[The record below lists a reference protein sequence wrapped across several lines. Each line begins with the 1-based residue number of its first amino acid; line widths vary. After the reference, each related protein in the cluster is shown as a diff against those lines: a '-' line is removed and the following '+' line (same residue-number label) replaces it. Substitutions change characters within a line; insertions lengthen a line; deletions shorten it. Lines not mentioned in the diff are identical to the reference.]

1 MNKYLK
7 NIGLKSRLSSKNLFM
22 EKIGE
27 KAKFA
32 SLNLSRLNISKKNS
46 VLKQFSQYLKANEQS
61 ILNANKKDIA
71 NAKSKKIK
79 DSMIARLELSS
90 KKISQIRSSIDQIVK
105 FKDPTGKTLSSWKRP
120 NGLIIKKVSIPIGVI
135 GIIYESRPNVT
146 SDVSA
151 LCFKSG
157 NVVILR
163 GGSEAFHSNKILA
176 KLFRKALKKK
186 KCNENCVQFVQSKE
200 RRHVDY
206 LLSGMKNY
214 VDLIIPRGGK
224 SLVKK
229 VLKKSSVSIVGHYEG
244 LCHVFVDRE
253 ADLSTAIKV
262 VKNSKMR
269 NVSICGAA
277 ETLLI
282 DKMCLKTHC
291 KPILDQLG
299 TLGCKIIGDKIIR
312 KFISGKMKIA
322 TEKDWKTEYLSPT
335 ISVKSVNGVED
346 AINHINKYGSSHTD
360 SIVTKNKKTAKK
372 FLSSINSSIAVH
384 NASTQFADG
393 GEFGFGAEVGISTN
407 KLHPRGPIG
416 LDQLTT
422 YKYILEGKGQ
432 IRK

>member
-1 MNKYLK
+1 MQ
-7 NIGLKSRLSSKNLFM
+7 
-22 EKIGE
+22 KIGE
-27 KAKFA
+27 RAKIA
-32 SLNLSRLNISKKNS
+32 SLNLSNININKKNS
-46 VLKQFSQYLKANEQS
+46 VLKQFSQYLKTYEQS
-61 ILNANKKDIA
+61 ILIA
-71 NAKSKKIK
+71 NRKDLSNAKHKKIK
-79 DSMIARLELSS
+79 DSMIERLKLNSH
-90 KKISQIRSSIDQIVK
+90 KISEIRNSIDKIIK
-105 FKDPTGKTLSSWKRP
+105 FKDPVGKILSSWKRP
-120 NGLIIKKVSIPIGVI
+120 NGLTIKRVSIPIGVI

-176 KLFRKALKKK
+176 KLFKKALKKK
-186 KCNENCVQFVQSKE
+186 KCDVNCVQFVEHKN
-200 RRHVDY
+200 RNHVDY
-206 LLSGMKNY
+206 LLSDMSKC

-229 VLKKSSVSIVGHYEG
+229 VLEKSSVAIIGHYEG
-244 LCHVFVDRE
+244 LCHVFVDRD
-253 ADLSTAIKV
+253 ADLNTAIKV

-291 KPILDQLG
+291 KPILEQLNK
-299 TLGCKIIGDKIIR
+299 LGCKIIGDKIIK
-312 KFISGKMKIA
+312 KFVSQKIKIA
-322 TEKDWKTEYLSPT
+322 SEKDWKTEYLSAT
-335 ISVKSVNGVED
+335 ISVKSVSGVKE
-346 AINHINKYGSSHTD
+346 AINHINKYGTSHTD
-360 SIVTKNKKTAKK
+360 SIITKNKKTAQK
-372 FLSSINSSIAVH
+372 FLSGIKSSIAVH

-393 GEFGFGAEVGISTN
+393 GEFGFGAEVGISTG

-422 YKYILEGKGQ
+422 YKYILTGKGH

>member
-1 MNKYLK
+1 MHK
-7 NIGLKSRLSSKNLFM
+7 NSLM
-22 EKIGE
+22 EKIG
-27 KAKFA
+27 KNAKVA
-32 SLNLSRLNISKKNS
+32 SLDLSSLSISKKNS
-46 VLKQFSQYLKANEQS
+46 VLKQFSQYLNTNKKS
-61 ILNANKKDIA
+61 IINANKKDLSI
-71 NAKSKKIK
+71 AKSKKIK
-79 DSMIARLELSS
+79 DSMINRLKLDN
-90 KKISQIRSSIDQIVK
+90 KKISQIRISIDKIIK
-105 FKDPTGKTLSSWKRP
+105 FKDPVGKDLSSWKRP
-120 NGLIIKKVSIPIGVI
+120 NGLIIKRVSIPIGVI

-146 SDVSA
+146 SDVSS

-186 KCNENCVQFVQSKE
+186 KCNKNCVQFVESKK
-200 RRHVDY
+200 RHHVDY
-206 LLSGMKNY
+206 LLSSMKDY

-224 SLVKK
+224 NLVRK
-229 VLKKSSVSIVGHYEG
+229 VLKKSSVSIIGHYEG
-244 LCHVFVDRE
+244 LCHVFVDKD
-253 ADLSTAIKV
+253 ADLNTAIKI

-291 KPILDQLG
+291 KPILDQLRKS
-299 TLGCKIIGDKIIR
+299 GCVIVGDRVIK
-312 KFISGKMKIA
+312 KFISRKIKIA
-322 TEKDWKTEYLSPT
+322 TEKDWNTEYLSPK
-335 ISVKSVNGVED
+335 ISVKSVNGVEE

-372 FLSSINSSIAVH
+372 FLSGIKSSIAVH

-422 YKYILEGKGQ
+422 YKYILKGRGQ

>member
-1 MNKYLK
+1 M
-7 NIGLKSRLSSKNLFM
+7 SKNSLM

-32 SLNLSRLNISKKNS
+32 SLNLSKLNINKKNS
-46 VLKQFSQYLKANEQS
+46 VLKQFSQYLKVNEQS
-61 ILNANKKDIA
+61 ILNANKKDVS

-79 DSMIARLELSS
+79 DSMINRLKLSS
-90 KKISQIRSSIDQIVK
+90 EKISQIRSSIDKIVK
-105 FKDPTGKTLSSWKRP
+105 FKDPTYRTLASWKRP
-120 NGLIIKKVSIPIGVI
+120 HGLIIKKISIPIGVI
-135 GIIYESRPNVT
+135 GVIYESRPNVT

-151 LCFKSG
+151 LCFKTG

-176 KLFRKALKKK
+176 KLFRKALKNK
-186 KCNENCVQFVQSKE
+186 KCNENCVQFVQSKD

-214 VDLIIPRGGK
+214 IDLIIPRGGK

-282 DKMCLKTHC
+282 DKVCLKTHC
-291 KPILDQLG
+291 KPILDQLSA
-299 TLGCKIIGDKIIR
+299 LGCKIIGDKIIK

-322 TEKDWKTEYLSPT
+322 TEKDWETEYLSPI
-335 ISVKSVNGVED
+335 ISVKSVSGVED

>member
-1 MNKYLK
+1 M
-7 NIGLKSRLSSKNLFM
+7 SKNLFM
-22 EKIGE
+22 KKIGE
-27 KAKFA
+27 KAKSA
-32 SLNLSRLNISKKNS
+32 TLNLSRLNIKKKNS
-46 VLKQFSQYLKANEQS
+46 VLKQFSQYLKTYEQS
-61 ILNANKKDIA
+61 ILNANRKDLF

-79 DSMIARLELSS
+79 DSMIDRLKLDS
-90 KKISQIRSSIDQIVK
+90 KKISQIRSSIDKIIK

-163 GGSEAFHSNKILA
+163 GGSEAFNSNKILA

-186 KCNENCVQFVQSKE
+186 KCNENCIQLVQSKE
-200 RRHVDY
+200 KRHVDY
-206 LLSGMKNY
+206 LLSNMKNY

-224 SLVKK
+224 NLVKK

-244 LCHVFVDRE
+244 LCHVYVDRE
-253 ADLSTAIKV
+253 ADLSTAVKV

-291 KPILDQLG
+291 KPILDKLSA
-299 TLGCKIIGDKIIR
+299 LGCKIIGDKTIR
-312 KFISGKMKIA
+312 KFVSGKMKIA
-322 TEKDWKTEYLSPT
+322 KEKDWEKEYLSPT
-335 ISVKSVNGVED
+335 ISVKSVSGVEG
-346 AINHINKYGSSHTD
+346 AINHINKYGSLHTD
-360 SIVTKNKKTAKK
+360 SIVTKNKKIAKK
-372 FLSSINSSIAVH
+372 FLSNINSSIAVH

-393 GEFGFGAEVGISTN
+393 GEFGFGAEVGISTS

>member
-1 MNKYLK
+1 M
-7 NIGLKSRLSSKNLFM
+7 IDRL
-22 EKIGE
+22 E
-27 KAKFA
+27 
-32 SLNLSRLNISKKNS
+32 LN
-46 VLKQFSQYLKANEQS
+46 
-61 ILNANKKDIA
+61 
-71 NAKSKKIK
+71 SKKIT
-79 DSMIARLELSS
+79 
-90 KKISQIRSSIDQIVK
+90 QIRSAIKKIIK
-105 FKDPTGKTLSSWKRP
+105 FKDPVGKTLSFWKRP
-120 NGLIIKKVSIPIGVI
+120 NGLIIKKVSIPIGII
-135 GIIYESRPNVT
+135 GVIYESRPNVT

-176 KLFRKALKKK
+176 KLFKRALKKK
-186 KCNENCVQFVQSKE
+186 KCDENCVQFVESKD
-200 RRHVDY
+200 RSHVDY

-214 VDLIIPRGGK
+214 IDLIIPRGGK
-224 SLVKK
+224 GLVKK
-229 VLKKSSVSIVGHYEG
+229 VLKKSSVSIIGHYEG
-244 LCHVFVDRE
+244 LCHVFVDKD
-253 ADLSTAIKV
+253 ADLITAIKV

-291 KPILDQLG
+291 KPILDQLSK
-299 TLGCKIIGDKIIR
+299 LGCKIIGDKTIK

-322 TEKDWKTEYLSPT
+322 REKDWETEYLSPI
-335 ISVKSVNGVED
+335 ISVKSVNGVTE
-346 AINHINKYGSSHTD
+346 AIDHINKYGSSHTD
-360 SIVTKNKKTAKK
+360 SIVTKNRKTAKK
-372 FLSSINSSIAVH
+372 FLFNIKSSIAIH

-393 GEFGFGAEVGISTN
+393 GEFGFGAEVGISTG

-416 LDQLTT
+416 LNQLTT

>member
-1 MNKYLK
+1 MLK
-7 NIGLKSRLSSKNLFM
+7 NSYM
-22 EKIGE
+22 EKIGK

-32 SLNLSRLNISKKNS
+32 SLNLSNITINKKNS
-46 VLKQFSQYLKANEQS
+46 VLKQFNQYLKINERS
-61 ILNANKKDIA
+61 ILNANKKDIL
-71 NAKSKKIK
+71 NAKSKKITN
-79 DSMIARLELSS
+79 SMIDRLKLNSE
-90 KKISQIRSSIDQIVK
+90 KISQIRNSIDKIVR
-105 FKDPTGKTLSSWKRP
+105 FKNPIDKTLSSWKRP
-120 NGLIIKKVSIPIGVI
+120 NGLIIKRVSMPIGVI

-151 LCFKSG
+151 LCFKSS

-186 KCNENCVQFVQSKE
+186 KCDENCVQFVE
-200 RRHVDY
+200 RKNRNHVDY
-206 LLSGMKNY
+206 LLSNMKNY
-214 VDLIIPRGGK
+214 IDLIIPRGGK
-224 SLVKK
+224 GLVKK
-229 VLKKSSVSIVGHYEG
+229 VLKKSSVSIIGHYEG
-244 LCHVFVDRE
+244 LCHVFVDRD
-253 ADLSTAIKV
+253 ADLSIAIKIV
-262 VKNSKMR
+262 QNSKMR

-282 DKMCLKTHC
+282 DKMCLETHC
-291 KPILDQLG
+291 KPILDQLSK
-299 TLGCKIIGDKIIR
+299 LGCKIIGDKTIK
-312 KFISGKMKIA
+312 KFISGEMKIA
-322 TEKDWKTEYLSPT
+322 TKKDWKTEYLSNV
-335 ISVKSVNGVED
+335 ISVKSVNGVLE
-346 AINHINKYGSSHTD
+346 AIDHINKYGSSHTD

-372 FLSSINSSIAVH
+372 FLLNVNSSIAIH

>member
-1 MNKYLK
+1 M
-7 NIGLKSRLSSKNLFM
+7 SKNLYM
-22 EKIGE
+22 KKIGE
-27 KAKFA
+27 KAKLA
-32 SLNLSRLNISKKNS
+32 SLNLSNLNVNKRNS
-46 VLKQFSQYLKANEQS
+46 VLKQFSQYLKANEKS
-61 ILNANKKDIA
+61 ILSANKKDIA
-71 NAKSKKIK
+71 NAKFKKIK
-79 DSMIARLELSS
+79 DSMIDRLKLNS
-90 KKISQIRSSIDQIVK
+90 KKISQIRNSIQKIIK
-105 FKDPTGKTLSSWKRP
+105 FKDPVGKTLSSWKRP
-120 NGLIIKKVSIPIGVI
+120 NGLIIKKMSIPIGVI
-135 GIIYESRPNVT
+135 GVIYESRPNVT

-157 NVVILR
+157 NAVILR
-163 GGSEAFHSNKILA
+163 GGSEAFHSNKILS
-176 KLFRKALKKK
+176 KIFKRALKKK
-186 KCNENCVQFVQSKE
+186 KCDENCVQFVE
-200 RRHVDY
+200 HRGRNHVDY
-206 LLSGMKNY
+206 LLSSMKNY

-229 VLKKSSVSIVGHYEG
+229 VLKKSVVSIIGHYEG

-253 ADLSTAIKV
+253 ADLNMAVEV

-269 NVSICGAA
+269 NVSICGAT

-282 DKMCLKTHC
+282 DKKCLKTHC
-291 KPILDQLG
+291 KPILDQLSK
-299 TLGCKIIGDKIIR
+299 LGCKIIGDETIK

-322 TEKDWKTEYLSPT
+322 TKKDWETEYLSPT
-335 ISVKSVNGVED
+335 ISVKSVNGVVE
-346 AINHINKYGSSHTD
+346 AIDHINRYVSSHTD

-372 FLSSINSSIAVH
+372 FLSNINSSIAIH

>member
-61 ILNANKKDIA
+61 ILNANKKDIT

-79 DSMIARLELSS
+79 DSMIARLKLSS

-312 KFISGKMKIA
+312 KFISGKMEIA

-372 FLSSINSSIAVH
+372 FLSSINSSIAIH

>member
-1 MNKYLK
+1 M
-7 NIGLKSRLSSKNLFM
+7 SKNLYM
-22 EKIGE
+22 EKIGK
-27 KAKFA
+27 KAKIA
-32 SLNLSRLNISKKNS
+32 SINLSNLDVKKRNS
-46 VLKQFSQYLKANEQS
+46 VLKLFCQYLKKNSKS
-61 ILNANKKDIA
+61 ILNSNKKDIS

-79 DSMIARLELSS
+79 DSMINRLKLTN
-90 KKISQIRSSIDQIVK
+90 KKIAQIRSSIEEIIK
-105 FKDPTGKTLSSWKRP
+105 FKDPLNKTLSSWKRP
-120 NGLIIKKVSIPIGVI
+120 NGLVIKRVSIPIGVI
-135 GIIYESRPNVT
+135 GVIYESRPNVT

-163 GGSEAFHSNKILA
+163 GGSEAYYSNKIIA
-176 KLFRKALKKK
+176 KLFKKALKKK
-186 KCNENCVQFVQSKE
+186 KCNENCVQFIDKKS
-200 RRHVDY
+200 RSNVDY

-214 VDLIIPRGGK
+214 IDVIIPRGGK

-229 VLKKSSVSIVGHYEG
+229 VLKKSAISIIGHYEG
-244 LCHVFVDRE
+244 LCHVYVDRD
-253 ADLSTAIKV
+253 ADLNMAIKV

-277 ETLLI
+277 ETLLL
-282 DKMCLKTHC
+282 DKKCIKTHC
-291 KPILDQLG
+291 KPILDQLSKM
-299 TLGCKIIGDKIIR
+299 GCKIIGDKIIK
-312 KFISGKMKIA
+312 KFTSIKTKNA

-335 ISVKSVNGVED
+335 ISVKSVNGVEE
-346 AINHINKYGSSHTD
+346 AIDHINKYGSSHTD

-372 FLSSINSSIAVH
+372 FLSNTNSSIAVH

-416 LDQLTT
+416 IDQLTT

>member
-1 MNKYLK
+1 M
-7 NIGLKSRLSSKNLFM
+7 SKNLYM
-22 EKIGE
+22 KKIGE
-27 KAKFA
+27 RAKLA
-32 SLNLSRLNISKKNS
+32 SLHLSNVNIDRRNS
-46 VLKQFSQYLKANEQS
+46 VLKQFSQYLKTNSRS
-61 ILNANKKDIA
+61 ILNSNKKDIS

-79 DSMIARLELSS
+79 VSLIDRLKLNN
-90 KKISQIRSSIDQIVK
+90 KKISQIRNSIEEIIN
-105 FKDPTGKTLSSWKRP
+105 FKDPLGKTLSSWKRP
-120 NGLIIKKVSIPIGVI
+120 NGLIIKRVSIPIGVI
-135 GIIYESRPNVT
+135 GVIYESRPNVT
-146 SDVSA
+146 CDVSA
-151 LCFKSG
+151 LCFKTG

-163 GGSEAFHSNKILA
+163 GGSEAFYSNNILA

-186 KCNENCVQFVQSKE
+186 KCDENCVQFIKSKD
-200 RRHVDY
+200 RDHVDY
-206 LLSGMKNY
+206 LLSSMKNY
-214 VDLIIPRGGK
+214 IDIIIPRGGK
-224 SLVKK
+224 GLVKK
-229 VLKKSSVSIVGHYEG
+229 VLKKSAVSIIGHYEG
-244 LCHVFVDRE
+244 LCHVYVDRE
-253 ADLSTAIKV
+253 ADLNMAIKV

-291 KPILDQLG
+291 KPILDEL
-299 TLGCKIIGDKIIR
+299 TRLGCKIIGDKTIK

-322 TEKDWKTEYLSPT
+322 TEKDWKTEYLSSA
-335 ISVKSVNGVED
+335 ISVKSVNGVVK
-346 AINHINKYGSSHTD
+346 AIDHINKYGSSHTD
-360 SIVTKNKKTAKK
+360 SIVTKNKKTAEK
-372 FLSSINSSIAVH
+372 FLLSINSSIAIH